1 MIKFHEGGCECL
13 TPKEKFSAMAC
24 MITSNTYIGKIYMI
38 DKKWFVP
45 YA

>member
-1 MIKFHEGGCECL
+1 M
-13 TPKEKFSAMAC
+13 KEEMNAYLQRRHFSVMSC

-38 DKKWFVP
+38 GKQWFVP